1 MPIMRRRKRFCG
13 RRKPS
18 ARRTW
23 EAAFDSYW
31 GKAADYDPH
40 VPMPTDKERIAQLE
54 EQNTMLTECILE
66 MSEIVY
72 G

>member
-1 MPIMRRRKRFCG
+1 M
-13 RRKPS
+13 
-18 ARRTW
+18 

-31 GKAADYDPH
+31 GKAAEYDPH

-54 EQNTMLTECILE
+54 EQNTMLTECLLE